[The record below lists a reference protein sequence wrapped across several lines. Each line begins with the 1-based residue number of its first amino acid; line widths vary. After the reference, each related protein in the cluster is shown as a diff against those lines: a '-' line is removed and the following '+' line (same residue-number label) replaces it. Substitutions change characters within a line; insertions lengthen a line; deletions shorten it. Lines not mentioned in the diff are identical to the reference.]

1 MIWWLAAAAA
11 SVVKS
16 HWKTEIINLV
26 LTGVLL
32 ILVVAACSAWL
43 SFLPENSYGCLE
55 EMWLV
60 SNKWLVLVEESH
72 KIPCQLRF
80 EPAVKW
86 YNLIMALLMLS
97 CRSNCHRTR
106 VDSPF
111 MTFVIF
117 HEESRHFRKG
127 DETDTKCITKWTP
140 FWTMLFLQILSQILS
155 KKSWKGLHPWWCGTI
170 WTQIQCWFATPS
182 WDDLSFRQYIEN
194 LLSCGDPEAECMA
207 LMDETGLTSFLLA
220 RKGKPW
226 QTPTS
231 CRVYLHEHWLQFY
244 SLDQ

>member
-60 SNKWLVLVEESH
+60 SNKWLFLVGESH

-97 CRSNCHRTR
+97 CRSSCHRTR
-106 VDSPF
+106 VESPLHDIRDISWRITAF
-111 MTFVIF
+111 SKRWWNWYKV
-117 HEESRHFRKG
+117 
-127 DETDTKCITKWTP
+127 DTI
-140 FWTMLFLQILSQILS
+140 LNHGIFLQILGQIFS

-170 WTQIQCWFATPS
+170 WTLIQCWFATPS

-194 LLSCGDPEAECMA
+194 LLACGDPEAECM
-207 LMDETGLTSFLLA
+207 LLWM
-220 RKGKPW
+220 KL
-226 QTPTS
+226 
-231 CRVYLHEHWLQFY
+231 V
-244 SLDQ
+244 